1 MTRSPHVWT
10 ITVDVVGRNVVLL
23 DDVYTTGATAC
34 PSGARF
40 KSAGA
45 KTVKLLALEHRVPG
59 GVLAELHLGA
69 RDAAVRR
76 TSGGR

>member
-10 ITVDVVGRNVVLL
+10 ITVDVVGRNV
-23 DDVYTTGATAC
+23 ATAC

-45 KTVKLLALEHRVPG
+45 KTVKLLAFEHRVPG